1 MALSRKTL
9 YFVFAFFFTLAQLPS
24 GCQAGMDYPYSFPG
38 GIASFHLQNA
48 PMRVPGKPCQQ
59 LFLGAG
65 EFAVCEPCR
74 LGRGKCRKMCL
85 EDERIK
91 GRCKLNFFCC
101 QKRIL

>member
-38 GIASFHLQNA
+38 
-48 PMRVPGKPCQQ
+48 
-59 LFLGAG
+59 G